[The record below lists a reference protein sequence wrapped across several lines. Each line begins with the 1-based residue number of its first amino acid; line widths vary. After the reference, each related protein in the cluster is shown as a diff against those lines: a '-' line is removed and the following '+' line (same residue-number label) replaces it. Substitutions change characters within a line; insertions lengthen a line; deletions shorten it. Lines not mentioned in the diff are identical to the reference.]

1 MSLADPLESGRP
13 LQALLTHRAAQGNF
27 DHYYEGVE
35 IAFDAGRNLAHVADG
50 PTVSPRLAAHSRRMA
65 QRIYRVAERVYSAV
79 GYALANVIFVVG
91 DDALIV
97 IDTTESKEGGEAAW
111 ADFRKAAPHANALPV
126 RAVVYTHNH
135 SDHIGGVRAFADEA
149 RVKSG
154 ETWIIAHASLME
166 VVVNNAALVGPILST
181 RSAYSFGALLP
192 VAAEGNVNAGI
203 GPILARGKS
212 TFLAPTHTF
221 KDRWDV
227 TLAGVRFEFIYAP
240 SEADDEI
247 IACLPDLK
255 VLLSAEVI
263 QGECFANVHTIRG
276 TRYRDPVQWVRT
288 IDMMRELVE
297 RGSARVTTGAADA
310 HAGAV
315 LENAAPASRSA
326 RAVDFM
332 VPAHGRPVAGNANIA
347 ELLTA
352 YRDAIAFTHDQ
363 AVRFINKGYTPDEL
377 AETLPALPP
386 HLAAHAWLGEY
397 YGTVKHSV
405 RQVFSGQL
413 GWFDGDP
420 ATLDPLP
427 RAERARRLVAL
438 MGGTARVQTEAQAA
452 LDGGDARWAAELAS
466 YLVRIDTKDAA
477 AKQLKAAALRVMGF
491 ASDNVNWRNW
501 MLTAAHE
508 LEGKYEQ
515 LPYRGGAGFASEDIL
530 AGLPLDSL
538 LQFLAVR
545 VAAERC
551 IDAHHI
557 IALHFT
563 PDQTTFVLELRRGVM
578 QVHAPAAGSS
588 GDCAAA
594 SVPSGDCAAAS
605 VPSGDCAAAS
615 VSTALLERVSA
626 TLSLTRAAFIALG
639 RGTPFME
646 LAAQGAVQ
654 VTHGKAQA
662 LADFFLCLD
671 PQPKHPPKLASR

>member
-1 MSLADPLESGRP
+1 MTQSNAFNDPLEQGRP
-13 LQALLTHRAAQGNF
+13 LQALLTHRTAQGNF
-27 DHYYEGVE
+27 DHYYAGVE
-35 IAFDAGRNLAHVADG
+35 IAHDAGRNLAHVTDG
-50 PTVSPRLAAHSRRMA
+50 PTASLRLVAHSRRMA
-65 QRIYRVAERVYSAV
+65 QRIYRVAERVYCAV

-91 DDALIV
+91 DDGLIV

-111 ADFRKAAPHANALPV
+111 ADFRKAAPHADALPV

-135 SDHIGGVRAFADEA
+135 SDHIGGARAFADEA
-149 RVKSG
+149 RVKAG
-154 ETWIIAHASLME
+154 ETWIISHESLME
-166 VVVNNAALVGPILST
+166 VVINNAALVGPILST

-192 VAAEGNVNAGI
+192 VGAEGNVNAGI

-221 KDRWDV
+221 KDRWEV

-247 IACLPDLK
+247 IAYLPDLR

-288 IDMMRELVE
+288 IDMMRELSQ
-297 RGSARVTTGAADA
+297 RHAAA
-310 HAGAV
+310 
-315 LENAAPASRSA
+315 
-326 RAVDFM
+326 FM
-332 VPAHGRPVAGNANIA
+332 VPAHGRPVAGNANIS

-377 AETLPALPP
+377 AETLPALPA

-420 ATLDPLP
+420 ATLDPVP

-438 MGGTARVQTEAQAA
+438 MGGAARVQTEARGA
-452 LDGGDARWAAELAS
+452 LDAGDARWAAELAS
-466 YLVRIDTKDAA
+466 YLVRVDGNDAA
-477 AKQLKAAALRVMGF
+477 AKQLKADALRQMGF

-508 LEGKYEQ
+508 LEGKYDT
-515 LPYRGGAGFASEDIL
+515 LPYRGGAGFSSEDIL
-530 AGLPLDSL
+530 AGLPLENL

-551 IDAHHI
+551 FDAHHL
-557 IALHFT
+557 IALTFT
-563 PDQTTFVLELRRGVM
+563 PDDKRFVLELRRGVL
-578 QVHAPAAGSS
+578 QVHAISAAADG
-588 GDCAAA
+588 AAA
-594 SVPSGDCAAAS
+594 SVPN
-605 VPSGDCAAAS
+605 P
-615 VSTALLERVSA
+615 LQEHVSA
-626 TLSLTRAAFIALG
+626 ALSLTRQAFIALG
-639 RGTPFME
+639 RGSPFTE
-646 LAAQGAVQ
+646 LAAQGSVR
-654 VTHGKAQA
+654 VTRGNAEA
-662 LADFFLCLD
+662 LAQFFACLD
-671 PQPKHPPKLASR
+671 AQPAHPPKLASR

>member
-1 MSLADPLESGRP
+1 MMQLVTCSTFPVSLFAPTVMSLTDPLESGRP

-27 DHYYEGVE
+27 DHYYDGVE
-35 IAFDAGRNLAHVADG
+35 VAFDAGRNLAHVADG

-111 ADFRKAAPHANALPV
+111 ADFRRAAPHAAGLPV

-149 RVKSG
+149 RVKAG
-154 ETWIIAHASLME
+154 DIWIIAHESLME

-192 VAAEGNVNAGI
+192 VGAEGNVNAGI

-221 KDRWDV
+221 KERWDV

-247 IACLPDLK
+247 IMCLPDLK

-288 IDMMRELVE
+288 IDMMRGLVE
-297 RGSARVTTGAADA
+297 GG
-310 HAGAV
+310 
-315 LENAAPASRSA
+315 AAPASTVPA
-326 RAVDFM
+326 HGGAHEIAFM
-332 VPAHGRPVAGNANIA
+332 VPAHGRPVAGHANIA

-438 MGGTARVQTEAQAA
+438 MGGAARVHAEAQTA

-466 YLVRIDTKDAA
+466 YLVRIDTNDAA
-477 AKQLKAAALRVMGF
+477 AKQLKAAALRAMGY

-515 LPYRGGAGFASEDIL
+515 MPYRGGAGFSSEDIL
-530 AGLPLDSL
+530 AGLPLGSL

-551 IDAHHI
+551 IDAHHV

-563 PDQTTFVLELRRGVM
+563 PDQITYVLELRRGVL
-578 QVHAPAAGSS
+578 QVHAQAEE
-588 GDCAAA
+588 
-594 SVPSGDCAAAS
+594 
-605 VPSGDCAAAS
+605 
-615 VSTALLERVSA
+615 ALLERVSA
-626 TLSLTRAAFIALG
+626 TLSLTRQAFIALG
-639 RGTPFME
+639 RGTPFTE
-646 LAAQGAVQ
+646 LAAQRAVS
-654 VTHGKAQA
+654 VTSGQPQA
-662 LADFFLCLD
+662 LAEFFLCLD